1 MTVCDALVVA
11 AGRGRRFGSARP
23 KQYQPLAGQPVLRR
37 TIEAF
42 LRLGAVRRVQAVIAP
57 DDRDLYEEA
66 VQGLTLP
73 PPVLGGDTRQASV
86 AAGLE
91 ALADN
96 PPDLVAIHDGA
107 RPLVPA
113 TVLDAALAV
122 LARLD
127 LAGAIAALPV
137 SDALKRVEGGIIAG
151 TVARDHL
158 WRMQTPQVFRYDDI
172 RAAHRAVAAR
182 GADEATALPDDA
194 AVAELAGLLLA
205 VVPGSALNLKIT
217 DPGDIELAARLLEAE
232 RGRMETRT
240 GFGFDVHAFD
250 EGNEVWLCGV
260 RIPHDRK
267 LAGHSDA
274 DVALHAATDAVLG
287 AMAEDDIG
295 RHFPPS
301 DPRWRGADSAIFLTH
316 AASLLRGRGGRLVH
330 LDVTIICEAPRV
342 GPHRDAMRARV
353 AEICGIELARVSVK
367 ATTTERLGFTGRGEG
382 IAAQAVATIE
392 VPA

>member
-1 MTVCDALVVA
+1 MTVCDVLVVA

-23 KQYQPLAGQPVLRR
+23 KQYQALAGQPVLRR

-66 VQGLTLP
+66 VLGLTLP

-91 ALADN
+91 ALADD
-96 PPDLVAIHDGA
+96 PPELVAIHDGA

-113 TVLDAALAV
+113 TVLDAALAA
-122 LARLD
+122 LARPD

-151 TVARDHL
+151 TVARTHL
-158 WRMQTPQVFRYDDI
+158 WRMQTPQVFRYGDI
-172 RAAHRAVAAR
+172 RTAHRAVAAR

-194 AVAELAGLLLA
+194 AVAELAGLSLA
-205 VVPGSALNLKIT
+205 VVPGSTLNLKIT
-217 DPGDIELAARLLEAE
+217 DPGDIELAAHLLEAE

-250 EGNEVWLCGV
+250 EGNGIWLCGV

-301 DPRWRGADSAIFLTH
+301 DPRWRGADSAIFLAH

-353 AEICGIELARVSVK
+353 AEICGI
-367 ATTTERLGFTGRGEG
+367 
-382 IAAQAVATIE
+382 AAQAVATIE